1 MAMREFQAK
10 ELMPK
15 RTMQVLKEDKMWLQS
30 EVRSRV

>member
-1 MAMREFQAK
+1 
-10 ELMPK
+10 MPK